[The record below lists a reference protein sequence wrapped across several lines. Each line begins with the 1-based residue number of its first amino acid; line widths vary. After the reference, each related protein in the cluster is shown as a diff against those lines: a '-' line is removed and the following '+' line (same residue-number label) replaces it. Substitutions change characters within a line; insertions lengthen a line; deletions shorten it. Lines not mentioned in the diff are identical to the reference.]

1 MCDKDL
7 VRTEDTRAIA
17 PVSEK
22 TISDYLQAFGLA
34 GQLSKQEV
42 SQFVEVAKAFQLNPF
57 KREIYCVPYGEGD
70 KRKLSII
77 TGYETYL
84 KRADLNPAYNGY
96 ETTIKGRFIPGKV
109 TRKGKNG
116 GTYQADA
123 LVPDGDV
130 FCECKVYRKDRDV
143 PTKVEIDFNEYNQH
157 NSMWESKPRTMIEK
171 VAIAQAFR
179 KAFPNDMGGMPYTSE
194 ELPDE
199 MNEPRD
205 VTPMPQPQAEPSPAP
220 APQMEAPTPAPQTEP
235 VVKAK
240 ATAEQTR
247 KLAELAKNFTQEEL
261 AALKKDY
268 GHDIEM
274 LIDKMVEY
282 SNPEPTPQ
290 AEPPR
295 PHRWASPQVAEA
307 LAKAGGNAQQFADD
321 SQELYK

>member
-7 VRTEDTRAIA
+7 VRTEDTRAVA

-34 GQLSKQEV
+34 SQLTKQEV
-42 SQFVEVAKAFQLNPF
+42 SQFVEIAKAFNLNPF
-57 KREIYCVPYGEGD
+57 KREVYCLPYGHGD
-70 KRKLSII
+70 SRRLSII
-77 TGYETYL
+77 VGYEVYL
-84 KRADLNPAYNGY
+84 KRADQNPAFDGYTTEFGTENGSL
-96 ETTIKGRFIPGKV
+96 TCTC
-109 TRKGKNG
+109 T
-116 GTYQADA
+116 
-123 LVPDGDV
+123 
-130 FCECKVYRKDRDV
+130 VYRKDRKI
-143 PTKVEIDFNEYNQH
+143 PTSQTVSMKEYNTGK
-157 NSMWESKPRTMIEK
+157 SLWVTKPRTMLEK
-171 VAIAQAFR
+171 VAIATAFR
-179 KAFPNDMGGMPYTSE
+179 RAFPNDFGGMPYTKEELSE
-194 ELPDE
+194 E
-199 MNEPRD
+199 MTEPRD

-247 KLAELAKNFTQEEL
+247 RLAELAKNFTQEEL

-282 SNPEPTPQ
+282 STPEPTPQ

-307 LAKAGGNAQQFADD
+307 LAKAGGNAQQFNDD
-321 SQELYK
+321 SEELYR